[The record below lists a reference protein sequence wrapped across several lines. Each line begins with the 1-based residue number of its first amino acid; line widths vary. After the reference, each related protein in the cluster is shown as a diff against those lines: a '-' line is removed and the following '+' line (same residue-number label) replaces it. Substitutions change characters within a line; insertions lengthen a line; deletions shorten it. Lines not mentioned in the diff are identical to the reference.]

1 MASKLK
7 KLWWLMLVFAVCNI
21 AIALI
26 LFFGNKQKSP
36 EESTKPIP
44 QKNVYSIGKTTM
56 SAISASE
63 GADQR

>member
-36 EESTKPIP
+36 EESIKPIP
-44 QKNVYSIGKTTM
+44 QKNVLVFCNPKACLNRIKW
-56 SAISASE
+56 
-63 GADQR
+63 